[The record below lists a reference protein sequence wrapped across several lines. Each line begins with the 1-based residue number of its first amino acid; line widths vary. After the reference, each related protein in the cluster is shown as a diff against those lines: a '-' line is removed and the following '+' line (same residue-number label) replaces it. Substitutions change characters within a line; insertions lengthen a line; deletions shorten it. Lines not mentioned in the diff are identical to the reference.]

1 MPPTMQ
7 DRLFQG
13 LPAIYRQEG
22 RAGFTYRL
30 LGLFGEVLQEQEDH
44 AYGLHRQLG
53 ALTADPEFLPWL
65 ATWVAFVLD
74 ETWDETT
81 RRDLIRR
88 IVQLYTVRGTVEGLR
103 EFVEIYTGIK
113 PDIVEWFKAGWQI
126 GVRSTVGVDTRIY
139 GAWDDTAHRFSV
151 IVKTFVE
158 FTPEQKAKITERI
171 LIEKPAHTE
180 LVSVSFYASFW
191 QIGVLSTLGVDTK
204 VGG

>member
-1 MPPTMQ
+1 MPQTMQ
-7 DRLFQG
+7 DRLFLT

-22 RAGFTYRL
+22 KEGFTFRF
-30 LGLFGEVLQEQEDH
+30 LGLFGEVLEELEDDVY
-44 AYGLHRQLG
+44 ALHRQMNPG
-53 ALTADPEFLPWL
+53 RADARFLPWL
-65 ATWVAFVLD
+65 ASWVAFVLD

-88 IVQLYTVRGTVEGLR
+88 VVQLYTIRGTVEGIR

-126 GVRSTVGVDTRIY
+126 GVRSTVGVDTKVY
-139 GAWDDTAHRFSV
+139 GTFEDNAHRFSV

-158 FTPEQKAKITERI
+158 FTAEQKAKIIERI
-171 LIEKPAHTE
+171 LIEKPAHTQ
-180 LVSVSFYASFW
+180 LVNVAFFVSFW
-191 QIGVLSTLGVDTK
+191 RVGVLSTLGVDTK